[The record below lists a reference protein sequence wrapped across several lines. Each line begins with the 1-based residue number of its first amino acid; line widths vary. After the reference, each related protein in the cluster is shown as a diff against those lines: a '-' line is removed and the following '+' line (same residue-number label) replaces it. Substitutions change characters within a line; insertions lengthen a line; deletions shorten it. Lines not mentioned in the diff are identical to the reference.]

1 MNDFSLLDFFMAS
14 VSFSLAVL
22 GLVIAV
28 IMPLID
34 RWSRR
39 FFIILFIDL
48 VLCMTLF
55 IVNAIICL
63 EPVTVN
69 TQLILWFF
77 ESLFLS
83 IPIPMFTIYLLHC
96 CGENMKGSTLLR
108 SEISLWIVY
117 FILLVFS
124 QFTTNFFYITPDE
137 QFETAP
143 WYSLLIVPPFV
154 GMVLN
159 LAGVIRRWN
168 SLSRYNQCAFFFF
181 LLPFT
186 TALFIHVVVVNF
198 QILTIGITISVLS
211 LFFVILANQS
221 EEYMR
226 QLQENVRLQ
235 ASILQLQMRHHNPLT
250 RTRLTRIRICHPSP
264 RERSPTDCS
273 YPM

>member
-55 IVNAIICL
+55 LVNAIICL

-69 TQLILWFF
+69 HQLILWFF

-96 CGENMKGSTLLR
+96 CGENMKGSTLM
-108 SEISLWIVY
+108 SWIC
-117 FILLVFS
+117 S
-124 QFTTNFFYITPDE
+124 
-137 QFETAP
+137 
-143 WYSLLIVPPFV
+143 S
-154 GMVLN
+154 GVLSM
-159 LAGVIRRWN
+159 
-168 SLSRYNQCAFFFF
+168 SLSKTTSSADFPNPQIPPGFYLIRGCRPIAR
-181 LLPFT
+181 LPW
-186 TALFIHVVVVNF
+186 
-198 QILTIGITISVLS
+198 
-211 LFFVILANQS
+211 
-221 EEYMR
+221 
-226 QLQENVRLQ
+226 
-235 ASILQLQMRHHNPLT
+235 
-250 RTRLTRIRICHPSP
+250 
-264 RERSPTDCS
+264 
-273 YPM
+273 

>member
-124 QFTTNFFYITPDE
+124 QFT
-137 QFETAP
+137 
-143 WYSLLIVPPFV
+143 IVPPFV

-168 SLSRYNQCAFFFF
+168 GLSRYNQCAFFFF

-186 TALFIHVVVVNF
+186 TAYSFM
-198 QILTIGITISVLS
+198 LS
-211 LFFVILANQS
+211 S
-221 EEYMR
+221 
-226 QLQENVRLQ
+226 
-235 ASILQLQMRHHNPLT
+235 
-250 RTRLTRIRICHPSP
+250 
-264 RERSPTDCS
+264 
-273 YPM
+273 